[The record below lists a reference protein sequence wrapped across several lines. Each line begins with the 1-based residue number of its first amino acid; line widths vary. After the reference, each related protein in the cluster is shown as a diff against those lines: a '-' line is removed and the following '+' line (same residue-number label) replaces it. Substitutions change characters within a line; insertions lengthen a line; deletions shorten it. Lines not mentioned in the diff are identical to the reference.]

1 MQKTRFMKKIVLVAL
16 VLVLAIAGY
25 YWYKFINTVKGDSGP
40 KQAPL
45 ALKKHTNAFN
55 QSITTAMNAYFDMK
69 AAFVDADTVKA
80 KESCRKFVQL
90 MDSIPFDELKKDTTG
105 IYEIALNDFSNIR
118 SNAGSLL
125 VQADITEMRKD
136 FGMVSENLY
145 PFLRTINYEGEKMY
159 WQNCPMA
166 FGDDKGANW
175 ISNTREIVNPYLG
188 KNHPEFK
195 GSMLHCGEIKD
206 TIKAQ

>member
-1 MQKTRFMKKIVLVAL
+1 MKKVVFILL
-16 VLVLAIAGY
+16 ILILAIGGY
-25 YWYKFINTVKGDSGP
+25 YWYEFSRPPGEGGSGVRQVP
-40 KQAPL
+40 IT
-45 ALKKHTNAFN
+45 LKKHSDDFN
-55 QSITTAMNAYFDMK
+55 RGVTTAMHAYFKMK
-69 AAFVDADTVKA
+69 DAFVDADTNGVK
-80 KESCRKFVQL
+80 ENCRIFIQL
-90 MDSIPFDELKKDTTG
+90 LDSIPLTELKNDTAE
-105 IYEIALNDFSNIR
+105 IYDIAFNDYSNIK
-118 SNAGSLL
+118 SNAASLL
-125 VQADITEMRKD
+125 LQTNILEMRKD

-145 PFLRTINYEGEKMY
+145 PFFRTINYEGEKMY

-175 ISNTREIVNPYLG
+175 ISNSKEIINPYLG